1 MICDTFKRHPQ
12 AQCGHTE
19 YGRVDYVDKN
29 KRILI
34 VEDDQPIADLLRLH
48 LRDEGYEVCH
58 CADGDLGLQQLRQG
72 GWDALILD
80 LMLPGVDGLEICRQA
95 RAMPTYTPIIITSA
109 RASEVHRILGLE
121 LGADD
126 YLAKPFSVLELV
138 ARVKALLRRTD
149 AMLKQR
155 KGEEGSL
162 SLHGVALDPITR
174 IASADGKRLDLTPR
188 EFDLLYFFVKQ
199 PGKVFSR
206 LDLLNQVWGY
216 QHDGYE
222 HTVNTHINRLRAKIE
237 LDPAEPRRILTVWG
251 RGYRFAAADEGGA

>member
-1 MICDTFKRHPQ
+1 METGKDSGKR
-12 AQCGHTE
+12 
-19 YGRVDYVDKN
+19 V
-29 KRILI
+29 LI

-48 LRDEGYEVCH
+48 LQDEGYHVCH
-58 CADGDLGLQQLRQG
+58 CADGRSGLEQLKRG
-72 GWDALILD
+72 SWDALILD
-80 LMLPGVDGLEICRQA
+80 LMLPGGVDGLEICRQA
-95 RAMPTYTPIIITSA
+95 RAMPVYTPIIITSA

-138 ARVKALLRRTD
+138 ARVKALVRRSD
-149 AMLKQR
+149 AMLRQR

-162 SLHGVALDPITR
+162 DLHGVALDPLTR
-174 IASADGKRLDLTPR
+174 EARVDGRRLDLTPR
-188 EFDLLYFFVKQ
+188 EFDLLYFFVRQ

-237 LDPAEPRRILTVWG
+237 ADPAEPQRILTVWG
-251 RGYRFAAADEGGA
+251 RGYRFAPRADAAQ